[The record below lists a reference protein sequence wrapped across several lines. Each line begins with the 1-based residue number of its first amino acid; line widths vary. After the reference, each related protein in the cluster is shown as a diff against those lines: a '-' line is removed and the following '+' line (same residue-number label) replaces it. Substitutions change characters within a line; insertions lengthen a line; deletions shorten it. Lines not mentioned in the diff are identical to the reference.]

1 MSDKD
6 IVAEEMAEKIDLAG
20 DALAEDADGIL
31 HLIGTLCRDCDTR
44 LFPPVEICPECLSE
58 ELAPVAL
65 SQHGTLYSWSVV
77 HVAPKGWRL
86 PYIAGYVDLPDGVR
100 VFAHIVGAASD
111 ALAFDMAVELCRA
124 ELGTGED
131 GRPVE
136 SYAFTPAATPSATPS
151 ATPAA

>member
-6 IVAEEMAEKIDLAG
+6 IVAEEMAEKINLAG